1 MVRPHLQLLLL
12 AWLFMAPA
20 AAGGS
25 QDRRAVAEADRA
37 YHLAIKLEQ
46 SGNREQAL
54 TIFYR
59 LVDDFPGNQRYY
71 QQLKRLL
78 RNTNQQTEL
87 LKVIDEYL
95 VRRPVDIQSRVEIGD
110 AYLALGQKEQALAAW
125 EGILQLFPGNLMAE
139 RLVLTHLIANNFT
152 EEATAKLE
160 QLRAVKHDSSFF
172 ALDMGRLYAS
182 RLNFDLA
189 TDEYLRYLASQ
200 PQTAGMITNQ
210 LLRFP
215 VEPEVMDMLRKKL
228 LSRGSP
234 AALRALASVEF
245 KHRNFTH
252 VMELYR
258 LAQAPP
264 KDLLDLALDLID
276 EGEYDLAQQLMQ
288 QILSDPAAEFL
299 YEQAIMELA
308 GIYLAR
314 TQRLQ
319 ATLSLAGFYP
329 RNRFFDLPFIS
340 IAESQLGPLRRSIA
354 LYDSLITTWQ
364 SPWARS
370 RLGNIKYRILDDFD
384 GAITDLQAAL
394 QDRRA
399 RSMHPEIM
407 LRLVDIWIAKG
418 DLDAAERVRQE
429 SERRLNSKDQL
440 SLVELKGVEILF
452 LAGHR
457 DSLLATLGGM
467 LAALGPD
474 DPYFNDLME
483 LSGLVRRFQGW
494 PEPYQAFIQSE
505 RLVRQNRRSEAVALL
520 SATLEQGLTPVSPI
534 LQYRLA
540 HLHALQGNYFQAEN
554 VSLSIAGD
562 TEFNEM
568 GLLLAA
574 EIADYLVGDK
584 NAAATRYLA
593 FLDTYPLSIYHDP
606 VRLRYRVLRPEFN

>member
-1 MVRPHLQLLLL
+1 MARSHLQLLLL
-12 AWLFMAPA
+12 AWLLVAPPA
-20 AAGGS
+20 IGWS
-25 QDRRAVAEADRA
+25 QDRRAVEEAERA

-54 TIFYR
+54 TILYG

-78 RNTNQQTEL
+78 RNTNQHAEL
-87 LKVIDEYL
+87 LQVIDDYL
-95 VRRPVDIQSRVEIGD
+95 VRHPVDIQSRVEVGD
-110 AYLALGQKEQALAAW
+110 AYLALDQKEQALAAW
-125 EGILQLFPGNLMAE
+125 GEILQLFPGNPMAE

-152 EEATAKLE
+152 EEATAKLA

-189 TDEYLRYLASQ
+189 TDEYLRYLAAQ
-200 PQTAGMITNQ
+200 PQAAGMITNQ

-215 VEPEVMDMLRKKL
+215 AEPEVIAMLRMKL
-228 LSRGSP
+228 FSRRSP
-234 AALRALASVEF
+234 AALRTLASVEF
-245 KHRNFTH
+245 KHRNFSR
-252 VMELYR
+252 VGELYQ

-264 KDLLDLALDLID
+264 KDLLDLALALMD

-288 QILSDPAAEFL
+288 QILRDPDAASL

-314 TQRLQ
+314 TQRHQ

-329 RNRFFDLPFIS
+329 GNRFFALPFIS
-340 IAESQLGPLRRSIA
+340 IAESQLGPLRQSIA

-364 SPWARS
+364 NPWARL

-384 GAITDLQAAL
+384 GAITDLQAAR

-418 DLDAAERVRQE
+418 DLDAAERVRRE
-429 SERRLNSKDQL
+429 SERLLNTKDQL
-440 SLVELKGVEILF
+440 NLVELKGVELLF
-452 LAGHR
+452 LGGQR
-457 DSLLATLGGM
+457 DSLITMLGGM

-474 DPYFNDLME
+474 NPYFNDLME

-520 SATLEQGLTPVSPI
+520 SATLEQEITPVSPI

-540 HLHALQGNYFQAEN
+540 HLHALQGNYIQAEDFG
-554 VSLSIAGD
+554 LSIAGD
-562 TEFNEM
+562 TEFNEL

-584 NAAATRYLA
+584 NAAVTRYLS
-593 FLDTYPLSIYHDP
+593 FLDAYPLSIYHDP
-606 VRLRYRVLRPEFN
+606 VRLRYRALRPEFN

>member
-1 MVRPHLQLLLL
+1 MTRPHFQILML
-12 AWLFMAPA
+12 AWLFVAAPA
-20 AAGGS
+20 AGWA
-25 QDRRAVAEADRA
+25 QDRRVAEEADRA
-37 YHLAIKLEQ
+37 YQLAIRLEQ

-59 LVDDFPGNQRYY
+59 LVDDFPANQRYY

-78 RNTNQQTEL
+78 RNTHQHTEL
-87 LKVIDEYL
+87 LQVIDDYL
-95 VRRPVDIQSRVEIGD
+95 LRRPVDIQSRVEIGD
-110 AYLALGQKEQALAAW
+110 AYLALGQKDQALAAW
-125 EGILQLFPGNLMAE
+125 EGILQQFPGNPMAE

-200 PQTAGMITNQ
+200 PQAAGIITNQ
-210 LLRFP
+210 ILRFP
-215 VEPEVMDMLRKKL
+215 IEPEVMNMLREKL

-234 AALRALASVEF
+234 VVLRALASVEF
-245 KHRNFTH
+245 KHGNFTQ
-252 VMELYR
+252 VVELFH

-264 KDLLDLALDLID
+264 KDLLDLALDLIK

-288 QILSDPAAEFL
+288 QILRDPAAAPL

-314 TQRLQ
+314 TQLHE

-329 RNRFFDLPFIS
+329 GNRFFDVPFIS
-340 IAESQLGPLRRSIA
+340 IAESQLEPLRRSIA

-364 SPWARS
+364 SPWARL

-384 GAITDLQAAL
+384 GAIADLQAAL

-418 DLDAAERVRQE
+418 DLEAAERVRRE
-429 SERRLNSKDQL
+429 SEHRLKSKDQL
-440 SLVELKGVEILF
+440 NLVELKRVELLL

-457 DSLLATLGGM
+457 DSLLATLGGV
-467 LAALGPD
+467 LAALGPE

-483 LSGLVRRFQGW
+483 LSGLVRRFQEW

-520 SATLEQGLTPVSPI
+520 SAVLEMKPTPVSPI
-534 LQYRLA
+534 IQYRLA
-540 HLHALQGNYFQAEN
+540 HLHALQGNYFQAEDLG
-554 VSLSIAGD
+554 LSIAGD

-584 NAAATRYLA
+584 NAAATRYLS

>member
-1 MVRPHLQLLLL
+1 MARPQFQLLLL
-12 AWLFMAPA
+12 AWLLAAPPA
-20 AAGGS
+20 AGWA
-25 QDRRAVAEADRA
+25 QDRRVVVEADQA
-37 YHLAIKLEQ
+37 YHLAIQLEQ
-46 SGNREQAL
+46 SGNRDQAL
-54 TIFYR
+54 TILYR
-59 LVDDFPGNQRYY
+59 LVDEFPDNQRYY

-78 RNTNQQTEL
+78 RNTNQHTKL
-87 LKVIDEYL
+87 LQVIDDHL
-95 VRRPVDIQSRVEIGD
+95 VLHPVDIQSRVEIGD
-110 AYLALGQKEQALAAW
+110 TYLALGQTEQALAAW
-125 EGILQLFPGNLMAE
+125 ESLIQLFPGNPMAE
-139 RLVLTHLIANNFT
+139 RLVLTHLIGNNFT

-160 QLRAVKHDSSFF
+160 QLRAARHDSSFF

-189 TDEYLRYLASQ
+189 TDEFLRYLASQ
-200 PQTAGMITNQ
+200 PQAAGMITNQ

-215 VEPEVMDMLRKKL
+215 TEPEVMTMLREKL
-228 LSRGSP
+228 LRHRSP
-234 AALRALASVEF
+234 ATLRTLAGVEF
-245 KHRNFTH
+245 KHRNFAR
-252 VMELYR
+252 VEELYQ
-258 LAQAPP
+258 LTGAPP
-264 KDLLDLALDLID
+264 EDLLKLALDLID

-288 QILSDPAAEFL
+288 QILSDPAAAPL

-314 TQRLQ
+314 TERHQ

-329 RNRFFDLPFIS
+329 ANRFFDLPFIS
-340 IAESQLGPLRRSIA
+340 IAEPQLGPLRRSIA

-364 SPWARS
+364 SPWARL

-418 DLDAAERVRQE
+418 DLDAAENVRRE
-429 SERRLNSKDQL
+429 SERRPNSKDQL
-440 SLVELKGVEILF
+440 SLVELKGVELLF
-452 LAGHR
+452 LAGER

-483 LSGLVRRFQGW
+483 LSGLVRRFQEW
-494 PEPYQAFIQSE
+494 PEPYRAFIQSE

-520 SATLEQGLTPVSPI
+520 SAALEEGLTPVSPI

-554 VSLSIAGD
+554 VSLSITGD

-574 EIADYLVGDK
+574 EVADYLVGDRD
-584 NAAATRYLA
+584 AAATRYLS
-593 FLDTYPLSIYHDP
+593 FLDTYPLSIYHDS